1 MPPLLTASRLAPDNP
16 AMNETTSPARRSP
29 AEQARL
35 YAMLRDMFEHRIH
48 FNELL
53 GLRVASLAA
62 EAPQLSFAMR
72 RELVGSYVHGRLH
85 GGMISAT
92 LDTVGGL
99 AVTVG
104 IAEKHAD
111 ESAEQVAHRF
121 GRIGTIDLRVDYL
134 RPGIGQTFLATGRI
148 TRLGGRIASVQMTLE
163 NETGDLI
170 ATGAAA
176 YVIS

>member
-1 MPPLLTASRLAPDNP
+1 MPDTPTLP
-16 AMNETTSPARRSP
+16 RRS
-29 AEQARL
+29 ADEQARL
-35 YAMLRDMFEHRIH
+35 EAMLRDMFEKRIH

-53 GLRVASLAA
+53 GLRVASLAPA
-62 EAPQLSFAMR
+62 SPQLSFAMR

-104 IAEKHAD
+104 VAEKHA
-111 ESAEQVAHRF
+111 EETAEQVAHRF

-134 RPGIGQTFLATGRI
+134 RPAIGEQFELHAEVL
-148 TRLGGRIASVQMTLE
+148 RLGSRVANTRMEFTGEGGRLLAS
-163 NETGDLI
+163 
-170 ATGAAA
+170 GAGA
-176 YVIS
+176 YIIS

>member
-1 MPPLLTASRLAPDNP
+1 MHTPSPLP
-16 AMNETTSPARRSP
+16 RRSP
-29 AEQARL
+29 EEQARL
-35 YAMLRDMFEHRIH
+35 EAMLRDMFEHRIH

-53 GLRVASLAA
+53 GLKVRSLDPQR
-62 EAPQLSFAMR
+62 PQLAFAMR

-104 IAEKHAD
+104 IAEKHCD

-121 GRIGTIDLRVDYL
+121 GRIGTIDLRIDYL
-134 RPGIGQTFLATGRI
+134 RPGLGRNFVASARI
-148 TRLGGRIASVQMTLE
+148 TRLGGRIASLQMELE
-163 NETGDLI
+163 NEAGDLI